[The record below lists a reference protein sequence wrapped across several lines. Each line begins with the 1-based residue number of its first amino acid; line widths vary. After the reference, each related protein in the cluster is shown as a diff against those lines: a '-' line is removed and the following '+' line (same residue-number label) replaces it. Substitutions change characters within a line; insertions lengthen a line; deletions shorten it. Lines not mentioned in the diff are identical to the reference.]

1 MKTIIDYRFQYKASV
16 CSFSL
21 KAKNVSLTLCQ
32 KVHIYT
38 YILYIYIYIYI
49 YIKHYVPKCLSC
61 HKAILEGHTCYND
74 YIVIHISYK
83 SYKPNFNC
91 FKKMPNLFHTHG
103 FQKY

>member
-32 KVHIYT
+32 KVYIYKYI
-38 YILYIYIYIYI
+38 YILIYIIYIYIYIYAYI

-61 HKAILEGHTCYND
+61 HKAILEDHIRYND
-74 YIVIHISYK
+74 YIVIRISYK

-91 FKKMPNLFHTHG
+91 F
-103 FQKY
+103 

>member
-32 KVHIYT
+32 KV
-38 YILYIYIYIYI
+38 YIYIYKYIYIHIYIYYIYIYMHIYI

-61 HKAILEGHTCYND
+61 HKAILEDHIRYND

-91 FKKMPNLFHTHG
+91 F
-103 FQKY
+103 

>member
-49 YIKHYVPKCLSC
+49 YISNIMYPS
-61 HKAILEGHTCYND
+61 A
-74 YIVIHISYK
+74 
-83 SYKPNFNC
+83 
-91 FKKMPNLFHTHG
+91 
-103 FQKY
+103 